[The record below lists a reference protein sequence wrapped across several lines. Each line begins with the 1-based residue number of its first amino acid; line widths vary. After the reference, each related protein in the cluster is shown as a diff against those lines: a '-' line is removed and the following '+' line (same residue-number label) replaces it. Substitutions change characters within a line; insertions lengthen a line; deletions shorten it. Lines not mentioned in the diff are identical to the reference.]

1 MRAMAR
7 LGAPLT
13 GSGGRLLVAGGTL
26 VDASGSRRG
35 DVLVEDQ
42 RIASVGLDLP
52 AEGATVVDASG
63 ALVIPGGI
71 DVHTH
76 FDLPVGAVR
85 SADDFESG
93 TIAAACGGTTC
104 VIDFAGEGRE
114 PPDEA
119 LAVWHERAARAAV
132 DYGFHLTVTSV
143 PEDQEAAARLFAG
156 FVDAGV
162 TSVKLYMAYPE
173 RLMVDDATLA
183 RAFAAG
189 VRAGVLVCVH
199 AEDGLAV
206 ERLVRDRL
214 EAGDTGPDAIPRA
227 RPPVVE
233 ADAIRRAATLATE
246 AGSPVYVVHL
256 SSAAG
261 LEAVRSANEGGARVL
276 AETCPQYLFL
286 TDEVLRRAPQDA
298 ANFVCQPPVRT
309 DTDREALWDGL
320 AAGAVKLISTDH
332 CPFTIA
338 DRRAGV
344 TGDWWSSFAEIPGGQ
359 PGVETRLGLAF
370 QGVRE
375 GRYRLERWVEL
386 VAGAPARLF
395 GLAHRKGALQ
405 AGLDAD
411 LVVFDPEATRRLD
424 ADSLHMRT
432 DHSPYAGLE
441 VRGWPAVTVARGRIV
456 ARDGEPADVQPGW
469 GRFVPRERSAALARP
484 GGS

>member
-1 MRAMAR
+1 V
-7 LGAPLT
+7 

-26 VDASGSRRG
+26 VDAAGSRRG
-35 DVLVEDQ
+35 DALVEDD
-42 RIASVGLDLP
+42 RIVAVGVDLP
-52 AEGATVVDASG
+52 DEGAAVIDASG
-63 ALVIPGGI
+63 ALVLPGGI

-76 FDLPVGAVR
+76 FDLPVGEVR

-104 VIDFAGEGRE
+104 VIDFAGAGRE

-119 LAVWHERAARAAV
+119 LAVWHDRAARAAV

-143 PEDQEAAARLFAG
+143 PDDDEAAARLFAG

-162 TSVKLYMAYPE
+162 SSVKLYMAYPE
-173 RLMVDDATLA
+173 RLMVDDATLG

-206 ERLVRDRL
+206 ERLVRERL
-214 EAGDTGPDAIPRA
+214 DAGDIGPDALSRA

-233 ADAIRRAATLATE
+233 ADAVRRAATLATE

-261 LEAVRSANEGGARVL
+261 LEAVRSANAGGARVL

-286 TDEVLRRAPQDA
+286 TDEALRRAPEEA
-298 ANFVCQPPVRT
+298 ANFVCQPPVRA
-309 DTDREALWDGL
+309 DADREALWDGL
-320 AAGAVKLISTDH
+320 AAGPVGVISTDH
-332 CPFTIA
+332 CPFTVA

-344 TGDWWSSFAEIPGGQ
+344 SGEGWTSFAEIPGGQ
-359 PGVETRLGLAF
+359 PGVETRLGLAY
-370 QGVRE
+370 QGVRD
-375 GRYRLERWVEL
+375 GRFSVERWVDL

-405 AGLDAD
+405 EGLDAD
-411 LVVFDPEATRRLD
+411 LLVFDPEATRRLD
-424 ADSLHMRT
+424 AASLHMRT
-432 DHSPYAGLE
+432 DHSPYADLE
-441 VRGWPAVTVARGRIV
+441 VRGWPAVTIARGRVV
-456 ARDGEPADVQPGW
+456 ARDGEPADLEAGR
-469 GRFVPRERSAALARP
+469 GRFVPRGRSSALA
-484 GGS
+484 